1 MDKGDYMTKEY
12 SDYLA
17 HHGIKGQ
24 KWGVRRF
31 QNEDGSLKNPKGRG
45 SSPGQKKESNSD
57 PGQRKADVKK
67 ILGIVGGVAA
77 AAAIGYLAYK
87 GSTNLRD
94 SARMLMEQTTRKSLN
109 DVYTHQHAWDRT
121 YKQMYDNSVDKF
133 IEAKKQGITRT
144 SALREKLGMKSKSP
158 KNSSDIKNAEK
169 KVREWAGNAE
179 QRRHRD
185 ERFETEMANMAR
197 ASLKK
202 GPLTTNAKDERE
214 LIKRIDNLE
223 SLGNKYVDGR
233 IRGSY
238 YTTTVKSIIKRRE
251 KLARAYKGK

>member
-1 MDKGDYMTKEY
+1 MTYEY
-12 SDYLA
+12 SEYLA
-17 HHGIKGQ
+17 HHGVKGQ
-24 KWGVRRF
+24 KWGVRRY
-31 QNEDGSLKNPKGRG
+31 QNEDGTLKNPKGREA
-45 SSPGQKKESNSD
+45 SSGQKKEESKTD
-57 PGQRKADVKK
+57 PEQRKANVKK

-94 SARMLMEQTTRKSLN
+94 SARTLMEQATRKSMN
-109 DVYTHQHAWDRT
+109 DVYTHQHAWDKT
-121 YKQMYDNSVDKF
+121 YKQMYDNSVDKLV
-133 IEAKKQGITRT
+133 ETKKQGITRT

-185 ERFETEMANMAR
+185 ERFETEMANRAR
-197 ASLKK
+197 ESLKK
-202 GPLTTNAKDERE
+202 GPSVTSAKDETEFINRSV
-214 LIKRIDNLE
+214 NLE
-223 SLGNKYVDGR
+223 SLGNKYVNGR
-233 IRGSY
+233 TRGSHDF
-238 YTTTVKSIIKRRE
+238 TTVKSIIKRRE